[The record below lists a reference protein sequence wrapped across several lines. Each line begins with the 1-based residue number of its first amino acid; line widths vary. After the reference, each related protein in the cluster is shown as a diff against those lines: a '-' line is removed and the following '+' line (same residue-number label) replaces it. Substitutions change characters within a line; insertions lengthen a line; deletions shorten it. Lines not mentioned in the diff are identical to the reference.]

1 MLLAALELG
10 LNACRTPSI
19 ATLDCIL
26 DRGST
31 EEDANM
37 TAVRVA
43 VCVGMAAVSTGEQAR
58 ITAKVIV
65 NHRKGRLG

>member
-1 MLLAALELG
+1 
-10 LNACRTPSI
+10 
-19 ATLDCIL
+19 
-26 DRGST
+26 
-31 EEDANM
+31 M